1 MKVKKTIILLTLVV
15 FLASLANVYAG
26 EMDDALASE
35 DASRIE
41 VSSTVGD
48 NLQATNAM
56 AEQTGNQ
63 DWNKLSSSGEFD
75 ELQKLIDNASDN
87 GIINLEHNY
96 TYTVGTDTITE
107 GIGISKNL
115 TINGNGFAIDA
126 QGKSRIFNIDGGTNV
141 LLNNITFTNGFSE
154 GNGGAI
160 LAYGNVDIAGSRFI
174 NNTAVDGGA
183 VESFNAK
190 MTISESYFTSN
201 NATEYGGAIYNF
213 NSVVELSDSYFK
225 DNYATQYGG
234 AIYNFRGNVN
244 VTQSQF
250 TRNAAGSNGGAVS
263 NSFGSVNVADA
274 NFSENAA
281 AEGGALYLNDDSV
294 TNCNFIANTAQVYG
308 GALYFVKEATVKNC
322 NFIANKAP
330 GEDCGYGG
338 AALFRQKGTIENC
351 NFINNTASFSGGA
364 ISIISG
370 NVTNSTF
377 TANTASKWGGAITMG
392 SGNLWDC
399 NFTDNAAGYD
409 AGAVNLLNGNV
420 TNCIFTNNTADVN
433 GGAMSMISGNV
444 TDSIFTDNTGYDG
457 GAVYFSEAGNVTDC
471 SFSDNTAKGYGS
483 AVRMLSGSVSN
494 SNFTDNIGDHGAV
507 NMGSG
512 NVSNSNFVN
521 NTASNDGG
529 AVYIFKTGAVTN
541 CTFTN
546 NTAKSGDAIFI
557 SKGNI
562 SGCDFRNNYISKGA
576 IHSVSGNIT
585 LSNNILD
592 DNDVIESNN
601 FAYIQ
606 NLIDKANSGDTILIN
621 GSYYGFGIPI
631 RVTKSLTLIGEN
643 NATLDAKNL
652 SKIFYIIADKVEIKN
667 IHFTN
672 GYSQNGGAVYF
683 NKTGIVSNCT
693 FTNNTANEDGGA
705 IYFNC
710 SGTVENCNFTN
721 NTVTGFDS
729 WGGAVFFWNPGSVK
743 NCNFIN
749 NTANVSGG
757 AVGFYDDGE
766 VTNCNFTD
774 NSANNTGGAVF
785 FYEHGNVTNCNFA
798 DNSANK
804 SGGAVFFYENSNVTN
819 CNFADNKARNSGAI
833 YFDRNGD
840 VTNCIFTNNSATENG
855 GAIHFYDGKG
865 RIINGTFI
873 NNTAGKSGGAVYF
886 GVVCNASKIDSVFID
901 NHANNGGAIYFNGGI
916 SNATISGLYNG
927 NVAQRGG
934 GAIFVRGKSMNN
946 NFTADFI
953 ANEARAASGG
963 AIFIYNQADNNTFE
977 GSYWDNYAIYGGAIF
992 CYNKANSNV
1001 FNSDFINN
1009 TAKSCGGAMFFYNTT
1024 DGNNFT
1030 GDFIAN
1036 TALGEVDESVGN
1048 GGAITF
1054 KDTSSNSIFTCD
1066 FVNNTANLNGGG
1078 VNYRQTP
1085 YNITF
1090 NSNFINN
1097 TSPRGGGVNFFD
1109 TFENVIFNG
1118 DFIGNSA
1125 VKGGAIVTVDGIIDG
1140 VSFADNRAEEGG
1152 AVYIKGTG
1160 EVSNCIFTNNT
1171 ATDDYGGGGAVYIGS
1186 GNVTDSIFIS
1196 NRATGAGSLGGA
1208 VLIKNSGNVTDCS
1221 FEDNFAGFGG
1231 AVADEF
1237 NVNVNNCDFTANR
1250 ASVEGGA
1257 LYMGSGNIV
1266 NSNFANN
1273 NASDEDNEGD
1283 GGAVYVDRNV
1293 TVVNCNFT
1301 GNKAYRGSAIYFW
1314 VIGDLKYTRSI
1325 SHSTFLNNRASMDP
1339 LSPFTLTV
1347 NENNIEIAFEG
1358 YDNLLNA
1365 ILSRKMSDVNITNV
1379 TYWGANGVENTGN
1392 STIVPVMLYT
1402 EAGQNVTVSGV
1413 VNGVPLNVSAVT
1425 DGEGKIVLNISAADN
1440 YCLTVRHDADSYYS
1454 EGEKTFTNMA
1464 FNVNVDSK
1472 TTTNRTVN
1480 LTAKSDIY
1488 SEVMPGNLVF
1498 ILPNGTQINAT
1509 YGGNGTW
1516 WAMHTFDECAV
1527 YRVGAAYIGLDNV
1540 SVRNATVTVFKAL
1553 SKFSEVVIVANNVTL
1568 TLSDENGNP
1577 ISGANVTYT
1586 VGGVSN
1592 TAVSDDKGSFVIA
1605 AESGAE
1611 IFADY
1616 AGSDDYVGSNIT
1628 VKLTPQRQS
1637 TVILGEN
1644 FTQYAVDY
1652 YAGERGQNF
1661 TVQLK
1666 DAEGNILANKTVLIG
1681 YNGKT
1686 LERTTDENGYASVQ
1700 INLAAKNRLTFAVA
1714 FLGDEDYNAT
1724 MSVYLITIEQ
1734 KPVTISAGAKTYK
1747 ATAKTK
1753 KYTVTL
1759 KTSKCSSADGKTYFK
1774 SGKKVTLKING
1785 KTYTAQT
1792 NAKGQ
1797 ATFSLKITKKGI
1809 FTALIKYAGD
1819 NTYKSASKKVKII
1832 TM

>member
-1 MKVKKTIILLTLVV
+1 MELLFFIKIEHYKYRACKIMFFFIIWRFNMKVKKTIILLTLVV

-35 DASRIE
+35 DASQIG
-41 VSSTVGD
+41 VSSTVED
-48 NLQATNAM
+48 NLQASEENAM
-56 AEQTGNQ
+56 VEQTGNHYA
-63 DWNKLSSSGEFD
+63 DKLSSSGEFD

-87 GIINLEHNY
+87 GIINFEHNY

-107 GIGISKNL
+107 GISISKNL

-141 LLNNITFTNGFSE
+141 LLNNILFTNGFSE

-160 LAYGNVDIAGSRFI
+160 LAYGNVNIAGSSFI
-174 NNTAVDGGA
+174 N
-183 VESFNAK
+183 
-190 MTISESYFTSN
+190 
-201 NATEYGGAIYNF
+201 
-213 NSVVELSDSYFK
+213 
-225 DNYATQYGG
+225 
-234 AIYNFRGNVN
+234 
-244 VTQSQF
+244 
-250 TRNAAGSNGGAVS
+250 
-263 NSFGSVNVADA
+263 
-274 NFSENAA
+274 
-281 AEGGALYLNDDSV
+281 
-294 TNCNFIANTAQVYG
+294 
-308 GALYFVKEATVKNC
+308 
-322 NFIANKAP
+322 
-330 GEDCGYGG
+330 
-338 AALFRQKGTIENC
+338 
-351 NFINNTASFSGGA
+351 
-364 ISIISG
+364 
-370 NVTNSTF
+370 
-377 TANTASKWGGAITMG
+377 
-392 SGNLWDC
+392 
-399 NFTDNAAGYD
+399 
-409 AGAVNLLNGNV
+409 
-420 TNCIFTNNTADVN
+420 
-433 GGAMSMISGNV
+433 
-444 TDSIFTDNTGYDG
+444 NTGYDG
-457 GAVYFSEAGNVTDC
+457 GAVYFSDAGNVTDC
-471 SFSDNTAKGYGS
+471 SFSDNTATGYGS

-494 SNFTDNIGDHGAV
+494 SNFTDNMGDHGAV

-546 NTAKSGDAIFI
+546 NTAKSGNAIFI

-652 SKIFYIIADKVEIKN
+652 SKIFYITADKVEIKN

-705 IYFNC
+705 LYFNC

-721 NTVTGFDS
+721 NKATGDYAC
-729 WGGAVFFWNPGSVK
+729 GGAVCFLNTGTVS
-743 NCNFIN
+743 NCNFVDN
-749 NTANVSGG
+749 KATGDYACGG
-757 AVGFYDDGE
+757 AVCFYDEGS
-766 VTNCNFTD
+766 VSNCNFTD
-774 NSANNTGGAVF
+774 NTADYAGGAVCF
-785 FYEHGNVTNCNFA
+785 LNGTVANCNFTGNTATRYGSGAVYFLDQGTVTNCNFVN
-798 DNSANK
+798 NSA
-804 SGGAVFFYENSNVTN
+804 STHGGAVYFYGEGNVSN
-819 CNFADNKARNSGAI
+819 CNFTGNTAT
-833 YFDRNGD
+833 GD
-840 VTNCIFTNNSATENG
+840 G
-855 GAIHFYDGKG
+855 GAINMGSG
-865 RIINGTFI
+865 SVSNCNFI
-873 NNTAGKSGGAVYF
+873 NNTAGKSGGAVCVDEVY
-886 GVVCNASKIDSVFID
+886 NASKIDSTFID

-916 SNATISGLYNG
+916 SNVTISGLYKG

-963 AIFIYNQADNNTFE
+963 AVFIYNHADNNTFE
-977 GSYWDNYAIYGGAIF
+977 GSFADNYAIYGGAMF
-992 CYNKANSNV
+992 FYNKANSNV
-1001 FNSDFINN
+1001 FNSEFVNN
-1009 TAKSCGGAMFFYNTT
+1009 TAKSCGGAIFFYNTT

-1030 GDFIAN
+1030 GDFTAN
-1036 TALGEVDESVGN
+1036 SALGEVDESVGN

-1054 KDTSSNSIFTCD
+1054 KDTSSNSIFACD
-1066 FVNNTANLNGGG
+1066 FINNTANLNGGG

-1118 DFIGNSA
+1118 DFVGNSA
-1125 VKGGAIVTVDGIIDG
+1125 LKGGAIAVVDGIIEG
-1140 VSFADNRAEEGG
+1140 VTFTDNRAEEGG
-1152 AVYIKGTG
+1152 AVYINGTG

-1171 ATDDYGGGGAVYIGS
+1171 ATDEYSGGGAVYIGS

-1196 NRATGAGSLGGA
+1196 NRATSAGSLGGA
-1208 VLIKNSGNVTDCS
+1208 VLIKNSGNVTDCR

-1273 NASDEDNEGD
+1273 NASDEDSEGD

-1314 VIGDLKYTRSI
+1314 VIGDFKYVRSI
-1325 SHSTFLNNRASMDP
+1325 SHSTFLNNRASMDS

-1379 TYWGANGVENTGN
+1379 TYWGANGVENTGDA
-1392 STIVPVMLYT
+1392 TIVPAMLYT
-1402 EAGQNVTVSGV
+1402 EAGQNVTVSGL
-1413 VNGVPLNVSAVT
+1413 VNGEPLNLSAVT
-1425 DGEGKIVLNISAADN
+1425 NAEGKIVLNISAGDN
-1440 YCLTVRHDADSYYS
+1440 YFLTVRHDADSYYS

-1464 FNVNVDSK
+1464 FNVNVVSQ
-1472 TTTNRTVN
+1472 TTSNRTVN
-1480 LTAKSDIY
+1480 LTAES
-1488 SEVMPGNLVF
+1488 VF

-1527 YRVGAAYIGLDNV
+1527 YKVNASYVGLENV
-1540 SVRNATVTVFKAL
+1540 VVRNGTVTVFKAL
-1553 SKFSEVVIVANNVTL
+1553 SKFSDVVVMSNNVTL
-1568 TLSDENGNP
+1568 TLCDENGNP
-1577 ISGANVTYT
+1577 ISGANITYAID
-1586 VGGVSN
+1586 GVSN
-1592 TAVSDDKGSFVIA
+1592 ATVSDDNGSFVIVA
-1605 AESGAE
+1605 ASGAE
-1611 IFADY
+1611 IFVDY
-1616 AGSDDYVGSNIT
+1616 AGSEDYVGSNIT
-1628 VKLTPQRQS
+1628 IKLATPQRQS
-1637 TVILGEN
+1637 TVIVGED
-1644 FTQYAVDY
+1644 FTQFACDY
-1652 YAGERGQNF
+1652 YEGERGNNF
-1661 TVQLK
+1661 TVQLT
-1666 DAEGNILANKTVLIG
+1666 DTDGNPLANKTVYIG
-1681 YNGKT
+1681 YNGVT
-1686 LERTTDENGYASVQ
+1686 LNRTTDANGFANVQ
-1700 INLAAKNRLTFAVA
+1700 INLKNAGLYTFVVV
-1714 FLGDEDYNAT
+1714 FLDDDDYNSS
-1724 MSVYLITIEQ
+1724 MKVF
-1734 KPVTISAGAKTYK
+1734 KVTINKKTTSISASAKTFK
-1747 ATAKTK
+1747 VSAKTK

-1759 KTSKCSSADGKTYFK
+1759 KTIKGASIDGKTYLEA
-1774 SGKKVTLKING
+1774 GKKVTLKING
-1785 KTYTAQT
+1785 KTYTAKT

-1797 ATFSLKITKKGI
+1797 ATFSLKITKKGK
-1809 FTALIKYAGD
+1809 FAAVIKYDGD
-1819 NTYKSASKKVKII
+1819 NTYKASSKKVKITI
-1832 TM
+1832 K

>member
-15 FLASLANVYAG
+15 FLLSLANVYAG

-35 DASRIE
+35 DASQIG
-41 VSSTVGD
+41 VSSTVED
-48 NLQATNAM
+48 NLQASEENAIV
-56 AEQTGNQ
+56 EQTGNYYA
-63 DWNKLSSSGEFD
+63 DKLSSSGEFD

-96 TYTVGTDTITE
+96 TYTVGTDNITE
-107 GIGISKNL
+107 GISISKNL
-115 TINGNGFAIDA
+115 TINGNGFTIDA
-126 QGKSRIFNIDGGTNV
+126 QGKSRIFNIDSGTNV
-141 LLNNITFTNGFSE
+141 VLNNIIFINGFTE

-160 LAYGNVDIAGSRFI
+160 LSYGNVNIAESSFI

-201 NATEYGGAIYNF
+201 NASEYGGAIYNF
-213 NSVVELSDSYFK
+213 
-225 DNYATQYGG
+225 A
-234 AIYNFRGNVN
+234 GNIN
-244 VTQSQF
+244 VTESF
-250 TRNAAGSNGGAVS
+250 FICNAAGSNGGAVS
-263 NSFGSVNVADA
+263 NSFGSINIFDA
-274 NFSENAA
+274 CFSEN
-281 AEGGALYLNDDSV
+281 
-294 TNCNFIANTAQVYG
+294 TAKSG
-308 GALYFVKEATVKNC
+308 GALYF
-322 NFIANKAP
+322 
-330 GEDCGYGG
+330 
-338 AALFRQKGTIENC
+338 
-351 NFINNTASFSGGA
+351 
-364 ISIISG
+364 
-370 NVTNSTF
+370 
-377 TANTASKWGGAITMG
+377 
-392 SGNLWDC
+392 
-399 NFTDNAAGYD
+399 AGDY
-409 AGAVNLLNGNV
+409 
-420 TNCIFTNNTADVN
+420 
-433 GGAMSMISGNV
+433 
-444 TDSIFTDNTGYDG
+444 
-457 GAVYFSEAGNVTDC
+457 
-471 SFSDNTAKGYGS
+471 SD
-483 AVRMLSGSVSN
+483 
-494 SNFTDNIGDHGAV
+494 
-507 NMGSG
+507 
-512 NVSNSNFVN
+512 
-521 NTASNDGG
+521 
-529 AVYIFKTGAVTN
+529 
-541 CTFTN
+541 
-546 NTAKSGDAIFI
+546 
-557 SKGNI
+557 
-562 SGCDFRNNYISKGA
+562 
-576 IHSVSGNIT
+576 
-585 LSNNILD
+585 
-592 DNDVIESNN
+592 
-601 FAYIQ
+601 
-606 NLIDKANSGDTILIN
+606 
-621 GSYYGFGIPI
+621 
-631 RVTKSLTLIGEN
+631 
-643 NATLDAKNL
+643 
-652 SKIFYIIADKVEIKN
+652 
-667 IHFTN
+667 
-672 GYSQNGGAVYF
+672 
-683 NKTGIVSNCT
+683 
-693 FTNNTANEDGGA
+693 
-705 IYFNC
+705 
-710 SGTVENCNFTN
+710 
-721 NTVTGFDS
+721 
-729 WGGAVFFWNPGSVK
+729 
-743 NCNFIN
+743 
-749 NTANVSGG
+749 
-757 AVGFYDDGE
+757 
-766 VTNCNFTD
+766 
-774 NSANNTGGAVF
+774 
-785 FYEHGNVTNCNFA
+785 
-798 DNSANK
+798 
-804 SGGAVFFYENSNVTN
+804 
-819 CNFADNKARNSGAI
+819 
-833 YFDRNGD
+833 
-840 VTNCIFTNNSATENG
+840 
-855 GAIHFYDGKG
+855 
-865 RIINGTFI
+865 
-873 NNTAGKSGGAVYF
+873 
-886 GVVCNASKIDSVFID
+886 SKIDSEFID
-901 NHANNGGAIYFNGGI
+901 NYANNGGAIYFNGAI
-916 SNATISGLYNG
+916 TNVTIIGLYNG

-934 GAIFVRGKSMNN
+934 GAIFVRGNSMNN
-946 NFTADFI
+946 TFTADFI
-953 ANEARAASGG
+953 ANEAKAASGG
-963 AIFIYNQADNNTFE
+963 AVFIYNQADNNIFE
-977 GSYWDNYAIYGGAIF
+977 GSFTDNYALYGGAMF
-992 CYNKANSNV
+992 FYNKANSNV
-1001 FNSDFINN
+1001 FNSEFTNN
-1009 TAKSCGGAMFFYNTT
+1009 TAKSCGGAMFFHNTT

-1030 GDFIAN
+1030 GDFTGN
-1036 TALGEVDESVGN
+1036 RALGEVDESVGN

-1054 KDTSSNSIFTCD
+1054 KDTSSNSIFDCD
-1066 FVNNTANLNGGG
+1066 FINNTANLNGGG
-1078 VNYRQTP
+1078 VNYRHTP

-1097 TSPRGGGVNFFD
+1097 TSPRGGGVNFFE

-1118 DFIGNSA
+1118 EFIGNSA
-1125 VKGGAIVTVDGIIDG
+1125 VKGGAIATVDGIIEG
-1140 VSFADNRAEEGG
+1140 VSFTDNRAEEGG
-1152 AVYIKGTG
+1152 AVYINGTG

-1171 ATDDYGGGGAVYIGS
+1171 ATDDYSGGGAVYIGS

-1208 VLIKNSGNVTDCS
+1208 ALIKNSGNVTDCS

-1273 NASDEDNEGD
+1273 NASDEDSEGD

-1314 VIGDLKYTRSI
+1314 VIGDFKYVRSI
-1325 SHSTFLNNRASMDP
+1325 SHSTFLNNKASMDS

-1379 TYWGANGVENTGN
+1379 TYWGAEGVENTGD
-1392 STIVPVMLYT
+1392 STIVPVMSYM
-1402 EAGQNVTVSGV
+1402 EAGQNVTVFGI
-1413 VNGVPLNVSAVT
+1413 VNGEPLNVSAVT

-1488 SEVMPGNLVF
+1488 SEVMPGNMVF

-1516 WAMHTFDECAV
+1516 WAMYTFDECAV

-1540 SVRNATVTVFKAL
+1540 SVRNATVTVFKAH

-1586 VGGVSN
+1586 IGGVSN
-1592 TAVSDDKGSFVIA
+1592 TAASDDKGSFVIA
-1605 AESGAE
+1605 AASGAE

-1616 AGSDDYVGSNIT
+1616 TGSDDYVGSNIT

-1700 INLAAKNRLTFAVA
+1700 INLRDKNRLTFAVT

-1734 KPVTISAGAKTYK
+1734 KPVTITAAAKTYK

-1759 KTSKCSSADGKTYFK
+1759 KTTKGSSADGKTYFK
-1774 SGKKVTLKING
+1774 SGKKVTMKING
-1785 KTYTAQT
+1785 KTYTAKT

-1797 ATFSLKITKKGI
+1797 ATFSLKITKKGK
-1809 FTALIKYAGD
+1809 FTAVIKYAGD
-1819 NTYKSASKKVKII
+1819 TTYKSVSKKVKITI
-1832 TM
+1832 K

>member
-35 DASRIE
+35 DASQIG
-41 VSSTVGD
+41 VSSTVED
-48 NLQATNAM
+48 NLQASEENDI
-56 AEQTGNQ
+56 AEKTGNH

-160 LAYGNVDIAGSRFI
+160 LAYGNVDIVGSRFI
-174 NNTAVDGGA
+174 NNTAVD
-183 VESFNAK
+183 
-190 MTISESYFTSN
+190 
-201 NATEYGGAIYNF
+201 
-213 NSVVELSDSYFK
+213 
-225 DNYATQYGG
+225 
-234 AIYNFRGNVN
+234 
-244 VTQSQF
+244 
-250 TRNAAGSNGGAVS
+250 
-263 NSFGSVNVADA
+263 
-274 NFSENAA
+274 
-281 AEGGALYLNDDSV
+281 
-294 TNCNFIANTAQVYG
+294 
-308 GALYFVKEATVKNC
+308 
-322 NFIANKAP
+322 
-330 GEDCGYGG
+330 
-338 AALFRQKGTIENC
+338 
-351 NFINNTASFSGGA
+351 
-364 ISIISG
+364 
-370 NVTNSTF
+370 
-377 TANTASKWGGAITMG
+377 
-392 SGNLWDC
+392 
-399 NFTDNAAGYD
+399 
-409 AGAVNLLNGNV
+409 
-420 TNCIFTNNTADVN
+420 
-433 GGAMSMISGNV
+433 
-444 TDSIFTDNTGYDG
+444 
-457 GAVYFSEAGNVTDC
+457 
-471 SFSDNTAKGYGS
+471 
-483 AVRMLSGSVSN
+483 
-494 SNFTDNIGDHGAV
+494 
-507 NMGSG
+507 
-512 NVSNSNFVN
+512 
-521 NTASNDGG
+521 
-529 AVYIFKTGAVTN
+529 
-541 CTFTN
+541 
-546 NTAKSGDAIFI
+546 
-557 SKGNI
+557 
-562 SGCDFRNNYISKGA
+562 
-576 IHSVSGNIT
+576 
-585 LSNNILD
+585 
-592 DNDVIESNN
+592 
-601 FAYIQ
+601 
-606 NLIDKANSGDTILIN
+606 
-621 GSYYGFGIPI
+621 
-631 RVTKSLTLIGEN
+631 
-643 NATLDAKNL
+643 
-652 SKIFYIIADKVEIKN
+652 
-667 IHFTN
+667 
-672 GYSQNGGAVYF
+672 
-683 NKTGIVSNCT
+683 
-693 FTNNTANEDGGA
+693 
-705 IYFNC
+705 
-710 SGTVENCNFTN
+710 
-721 NTVTGFDS
+721 
-729 WGGAVFFWNPGSVK
+729 
-743 NCNFIN
+743 
-749 NTANVSGG
+749 
-757 AVGFYDDGE
+757 
-766 VTNCNFTD
+766 
-774 NSANNTGGAVF
+774 
-785 FYEHGNVTNCNFA
+785 
-798 DNSANK
+798 
-804 SGGAVFFYENSNVTN
+804 
-819 CNFADNKARNSGAI
+819 
-833 YFDRNGD
+833 
-840 VTNCIFTNNSATENG
+840 
-855 GAIHFYDGKG
+855 
-865 RIINGTFI
+865 
-873 NNTAGKSGGAVYF
+873 GGAVYF

-901 NHANNGGAIYFNGGI
+901 NHANNGGAIYFNRGI
-916 SNATISGLYNG
+916 SNATISGIYIG

-977 GSYWDNYAIYGGAIF
+977 GCYWDNYAIYGGAIF

-1001 FNSDFINN
+1001 FNSEFTNN
-1009 TAKSCGGAMFFYNTT
+1009 TAKSCGGAIFFYNTT

-1036 TALGEVDESVGN
+1036 TALGEVDASVGN

-1066 FVNNTANLNGGG
+1066 FINNTANLNGGG

-1125 VKGGAIVTVDGIIDG
+1125 LKGGAIATVDGIIDG
-1140 VSFADNRAEEGG
+1140 VSFADNCAEEGG
-1152 AVYIKGTG
+1152 AVYINGTG

-1171 ATDDYGGGGAVYIGS
+1171 ATYDYGGGGAVYIGS

-1273 NASDEDNEGD
+1273 NASDEDSEGD

-1301 GNKAYRGSAIYFW
+1301 GNKAYKGSAIYFW

-1325 SHSTFLNNRASMDP
+1325 SHSTFLNNRASMDS

-1425 DGEGKIVLNISAADN
+1425 NGEGKIVLNISSGDN
-1440 YCLTVRHDADSYYS
+1440 YYLTVRHDADSYYG
-1454 EGEKTFTNMA
+1454 EGEKTFTNIA
-1464 FNVNVDSK
+1464 FNVDVVSQ
-1472 TTTNRTVN
+1472 TTSNRTVN
-1480 LTAKSDIY
+1480 LTAESNIL

-1516 WAMHTFDECAV
+1516 WAQHTFDKCAV
-1527 YRVGAAYIGLDNV
+1527 YTIGADYVGIDNV
-1540 SVRNATVTVFKAL
+1540 TVRNATVTVLKAL
-1553 SKFSEVVIVANNVTL
+1553 SKFSDVVIFTDNVTM
-1568 TLSDENGNP
+1568 TLCDVNGNP

-1586 VGGVSN
+1586 INGVSN
-1592 TAVSDDKGSFVIA
+1592 ATVSDDKGSFVIP

-1611 IFADY
+1611 IFVDY
-1616 AGSDDYVGSNIT
+1616 AGSDDYAGSNIT
-1628 VKLTPQRQS
+1628 IKLTSQIRQS
-1637 TVILGEN
+1637 TVIVGEN

-1666 DAEGNILANKTVLIG
+1666 DADGNVLANKTVLIG

-1700 INLAAKNRLTFAVA
+1700 INLKDKNRLTFAVT
-1714 FLGDEDYNAT
+1714 FLGDEEYNAT

-1734 KPVTISAGAKTYK
+1734 KPVTISASAKTYK

-1759 KTSKCSSADGKTYFK
+1759 KTIKGASADGKTYFK
-1774 SGKKVTLKING
+1774 SGKKVTMKLNG
-1785 KTYTAQT
+1785 KTYTAKT

-1797 ATFSLKITKKGI
+1797 ATFSLKITKKGKH
-1809 FTALIKYAGD
+1809 TAVIKYAGD
-1819 NTYKSASKKVKII
+1819 STYKSASKKVKITI
-1832 TM
+1832 K